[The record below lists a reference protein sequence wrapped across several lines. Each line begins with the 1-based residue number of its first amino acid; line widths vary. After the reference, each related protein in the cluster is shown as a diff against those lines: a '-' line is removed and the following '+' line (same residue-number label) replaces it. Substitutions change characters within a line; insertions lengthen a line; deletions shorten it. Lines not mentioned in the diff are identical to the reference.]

1 MRIEMERTN
10 SGTASWQVQEKRNEP
25 KEFVLRR
32 IRVRDLDF
40 SESTHMRD
48 HSLFVNRKELSD
60 ILLEDRSIARVELA
74 IARPGESKRIIP
86 VKDVIEPRC
95 KYSQGQD
102 AFPGFFADADFPS
115 GQGETLV
122 LEGVNVVTSGRMVN
136 FQEGL
141 IDMSGPGAEYS
152 LFSGK
157 LNLVLL
163 IEPVEGL
170 GKHEHERAVRIA
182 GLKAAHYL
190 ASSVLETRWDEEQR
204 FPVKSLADLYR
215 EFPHLPR
222 VVYVCQAIAQGLLH
236 DNYFYGLN
244 AKGCLPVL
252 MNPTEL
258 MDGAVVS
265 GNCAAPCHKHTTYH
279 HQNNPIV
286 EDLLREHGR
295 RINFLGVIVPPVRTA
310 LAEKERIGYQV
321 LKLAQM
327 LGADG
332 AIISE
337 DGGGNPEADLM
348 IVTRHFERNGIRSV
362 IITDEYAGSDGASPG
377 LADVTPEADAVVTN
391 GNGNQKV
398 KLPPMDET
406 LGFIEAIDHITGG
419 HEGSLLPDGSIEME
433 IAGIMG
439 STNELGIENLR
450 TVAI

>member
-1 MRIEMERTN
+1 MERTH
-10 SGTASWQVQEKRNEP
+10 SGTALWQVQGSKQKL

-32 IRVRDLDF
+32 IRVMELDF
-40 SESTHMRD
+40 SDRTHVRG
-48 HSLFVNRKELSD
+48 HSLYVNREELSE
-60 ILLEDRSIARVELA
+60 IILEDKSIARVDLA

-95 KYSQGQD
+95 KYSEGED
-102 AFPGFFADADFPS
+102 AFPGFFGDANFPS

-122 LEGVNVVTSGRMVN
+122 LDGITVVTSGRMVN

-170 GKHEHERAVRIA
+170 GKHEHERSVRLA

-190 ASSVLETRWDEEQR
+190 ASSVRENKWDEEQR
-204 FPVKSLADLYR
+204 FLVKSLVDLYQ
-215 EFPHLPR
+215 EFPNLPK

-244 AKGCLPVL
+244 AQGCLPVL

-286 EDLLREHGR
+286 EDLLREHGK

-327 LGADG
+327 LGSDG

-348 IVTRHFERNGIRSV
+348 IVARHFEKNGIRTV

-406 LGFIEAIDHITGG
+406 LGYIEAIDHITGG